1 MSKSR
6 EYGFTLLEVMIV
18 VAIVAIL
25 AAIAL
30 PNYNDYLTRSLFPE
44 GQATVASGR
53 VRAEQFFQ
61 DNQTY
66 VGMPCPNPTANYTY
80 NCNTTQ
86 TTYTITAAGNAAS
99 RVAGFSFSVDQANNR
114 TSNGPAG
121 WTSAETP
128 TCWMIRKGACS

>member
-1 MSKSR
+1 MPKSR
-6 EYGFTLLEVMIV
+6 EFGFTLLEVMIV

-44 GQATVASGR
+44 GQASVAGGR

-66 VGMPCPNPTANYTY
+66 VGMPCPNDTTAFTY
-80 NCNTTQ
+80 VCNSTP
-86 TTYTITAAGNAAS
+86 TTYTITAVGKPTS
-99 RVAGFSFSVDQANNR
+99 RVAGFSFGVDQANNR
-114 TSNGPAG
+114 TSTGPAG

-128 TCWMIRKGACS
+128 TCWMIRKGSCS